1 MMNHRAYFFSISI
14 VVTLVFSAS
23 SMSQGVMLRHQFE
36 PGAKAYVKT
45 LVQMKGDSIIHGK
58 QAPTDMSIN
67 MLREINAQSVDPAG
81 VADLQVDVMR
91 MTTKGTMGEE
101 IFSEDL
107 KDDALQKTMF
117 NQSSMQ
123 MQVSPLG
130 KVKGSDDS
138 GLKELGISLPD
149 NMSSGG
155 GFEFPTFPS
164 EGVKVG
170 DQWSENGQI
179 IPRNAKQGDVQGQRV
194 YLLERIQNTAQGK
207 AAIIRYRKTTD
218 FSNLGL
224 GDLTTA
230 SQSGAGGAPAA
241 MLEGLTIQLEGVIEF
256 NIDKGKVTQSEQHGL
271 WKLNM
276 KSNWEGSNKPVK
288 TQQGM
293 KIRIQSQ
300 FRWEPA
306 ESQLIAP

>member
-1 MMNHRAYFFSISI
+1 
-14 VVTLVFSAS
+14 
-23 SMSQGVMLRHQFE
+23 MSQGVMLRHQFE

-107 KDDALQKTMF
+107 KDDAPQKTMF

-155 GFEFPTFPS
+155 GFEFPTFP
-164 EGVKVG
+164 VK
-170 DQWSENGQI
+170 
-179 IPRNAKQGDVQGQRV
+179 A
-194 YLLERIQNTAQGK
+194 
-207 AAIIRYRKTTD
+207 
-218 FSNLGL
+218 
-224 GDLTTA
+224 
-230 SQSGAGGAPAA
+230 
-241 MLEGLTIQLEGVIEF
+241 
-256 NIDKGKVTQSEQHGL
+256 
-271 WKLNM
+271 
-276 KSNWEGSNKPVK
+276 
-288 TQQGM
+288 
-293 KIRIQSQ
+293 
-300 FRWEPA
+300 
-306 ESQLIAP
+306 